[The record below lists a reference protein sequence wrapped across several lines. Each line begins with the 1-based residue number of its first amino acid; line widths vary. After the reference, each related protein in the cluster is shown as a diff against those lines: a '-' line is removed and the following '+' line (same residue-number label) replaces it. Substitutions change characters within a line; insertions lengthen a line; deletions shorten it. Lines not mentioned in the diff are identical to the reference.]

1 MAEHARYLI
10 VPAEWASG
18 DGFADLEEVLGAA
31 ALKTKGDGKHRAVV
45 RVVARVDPDPIPM
58 VVVTRF
64 EEGDAPADAS

>member
-18 DGFADLEEVLGAA
+18 EGFADLEEVLGAG

-45 RVVARVDPDPIPM
+45 RVVARVDPEPTPL

-64 EEGDAPADAS
+64 EEGEGQAVGP